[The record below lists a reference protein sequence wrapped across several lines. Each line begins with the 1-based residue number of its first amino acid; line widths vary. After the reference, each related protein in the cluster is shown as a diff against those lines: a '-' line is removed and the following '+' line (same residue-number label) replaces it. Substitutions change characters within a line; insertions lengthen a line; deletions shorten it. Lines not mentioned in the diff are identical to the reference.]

1 MLPKETRQLF
11 HPLKHLGKRRIV
23 LVENMKGECQSKK
36 TQMKSKCRFCQG
48 RTFLVVIKH
57 QELNTSRHQK
67 VLFSGDIKSHSH
79 LRKRK
84 TGTSDQ
90 SCSRQVLLDDK
101 AAPLPR
107 QSPACWKHFC
117 SIIEITKF
125 GYQTFQDHQ
134 TYQDYQTHHNHWLPL
149 RYHLIRMARTW
160 ASTSDVC
167 LMLPTLRSGQ
177 EQLQHWMRISK
188 PE

>member
-1 MLPKETRQLF
+1 
-11 HPLKHLGKRRIV
+11 
-23 LVENMKGECQSKK
+23 MKGECQSKK

-57 QELNTSRHQK
+57 QELNTLRHQK
-67 VLFSGDIKSHSH
+67 VFFSGEIKSHSH

-84 TGTSDQ
+84 TGTSGQ
-90 SCSRQVLLDDK
+90 SRSRQVLLDDK

-107 QSPACWKHFC
+107 QSPACWEHFC
-117 SIIEITKF
+117 SSIEITKF
-125 GYQTFQDHQ
+125 GYQTFQDYQTFKDYQTYQDNQ